1 MLKLTFLNVLPGVG
15 FLDPISRQQQ
25 AGHEEARPDKLGSE
39 QEFQVKPLS
48 GQLAGGVCRGHS
60 S

>member
-1 MLKLTFLNVLPGVG
+1 MLKLTFLNVLAGVG
-15 FLDPISRQQQ
+15 FLDPISRQQT
-25 AGHEEARPDKLGSE
+25 RPDKLGSE